1 MTPEDLLAYSD
12 LILPVIR
19 AVEKLGGS
27 AQAAEIVE
35 QVLADLDPSEEA
47 LAVTFANRPHHSV
60 LIDRIMWARS
70 YAKLI
75 GGLDSPKRAVFLL
88 TPLGRELLA
97 LPEEEGQRRTHELD
111 REFRRSRPQRRRAN
125 RGTTQP
131 AGPAT
136 DTAAVAEHTDVP
148 GGPGPPDDEGL
159 AADDARWQDVLLAR
173 LHALTPD
180 AFEEFVMYLLRLHG
194 MELERV
200 GQSGDRGIDGIGFA
214 PINAVMSSRV
224 AVQVKKYDPTSR
236 AISREDVSLFQNDAK
251 KRGAERAIFVTLG
264 RYSKPARDEAVVG
277 TPTVDLIDGDRLAE
291 LVLEQQLGVELEPVV
306 KPRWFD
312 RFD

>member
-1 MTPEDLLAYSD
+1 MTPEDLPAYSD

-97 LPEEEGQRRTHELD
+97 LPEEEGQRRTHELN

-125 RGTTQP
+125 RGRLSPPGRQP
-131 AGPAT
+131 TRRLSPNTPMYQAG
-136 DTAAVAEHTDVP
+136 
-148 GGPGPPDDEGL
+148 
-159 AADDARWQDVLLAR
+159 
-173 LHALTPD
+173 
-180 AFEEFVMYLLRLHG
+180 
-194 MELERV
+194 RV
-200 GQSGDRGIDGIGFA
+200 R
-214 PINAVMSSRV
+214 
-224 AVQVKKYDPTSR
+224 PTSR
-236 AISREDVSLFQNDAK
+236 GSLLTRRVGGTFFWLGSMPLRPTHSRS
-251 KRGAERAIFVTLG
+251 
-264 RYSKPARDEAVVG
+264 S
-277 TPTVDLIDGDRLAE
+277 
-291 LVLEQQLGVELEPVV
+291 
-306 KPRWFD
+306 
-312 RFD
+312 